1 MATSASPM
9 PSRLQPPPDA
19 IVFDFDGVLVDSERL
34 HHATLCRALSSL
46 APDVPTPSWDRYRT
60 DLLGFDDRDAF
71 AALLPPSAP
80 PALLPDLIALKARL
94 FAADA
99 ANGLVPPI
107 PPSIAFLHRA
117 AAASIPCALCSGAL
131 RSDVLPILDALGIAP
146 CFSVLVT
153 AEDTPRSK
161 PDPAPYRLSRQRL
174 LDAFPSRLSPAAVFW
189 AVEDTPDGLRSA
201 SAAAFRTLALA
212 TTLPP
217 AALAPLSPTLLL
229 PSL

>member
-1 MATSASPM
+1 M

-34 HHATLCRALSSL
+34 HHATLCRALASL

-71 AALLPPSAP
+71 AALLPPGAP
-80 PALLPDLIALKARL
+80 PSLLANLIALKARL

-107 PPSIAFLHRA
+107 PASIDFLRCA
-117 AAASIPCALCSGAL
+117 AAAIPCALCSGAL
-131 RSDVLPILDALGIAP
+131 RSDVLPILDSLQIAS
-146 CFSVLVT
+146 CFAAIVT

-161 PDPAPYRLSRQRL
+161 PDPAPYRLARQRL
-174 LDAFPSRLSPAAVFW
+174 LDAFPSRLTPSSVFW

-201 SAAAFRTLALA
+201 TAAAFRTLALA

-217 AALAPLSPTLLL
+217 DALAPLHPTLLL
-229 PSL
+229 PAL